1 MKKVGS
7 TLYVHK
13 SNIGELLSKI
23 STEDAGRIREIMDH
37 FTKNYEVVKFNLKAK
52 KLSLIE
58 SPNWDTVNEPDVGTS
73 YCFSDISCGEY
84 KIVAASGKIYH
95 SKWMFVAPDYGGFD
109 VRAAK
114 RRTAEWNSIPDISE
128 HRKKI
133 GSKKYW
139 HALLSENRIPV

>member
-23 STEDAGRIREIMDH
+23 STEDAMHIQGIMKGFGKDYEI
-37 FTKNYEVVKFNLKAK
+37 VKFDPKTK

-58 SPNWDTVNEPDVGTS
+58 SPNWDTANEPDVGNS
-73 YCFSDISCGEY
+73 YCFSDVSCETF
-84 KIVAASGKIYH
+84 KTVKASGKIYH
-95 SKWMFVAPDYGGFD
+95 SKWLFVAPDYEGFD
-109 VRAAK
+109 VGKAK
-114 RRTAEWNSIPDISE
+114 ERTEEWNSIPDISE
-128 HRKKI
+128 HRKRI

-139 HALLSENRIPV
+139 HELLSANGIKV